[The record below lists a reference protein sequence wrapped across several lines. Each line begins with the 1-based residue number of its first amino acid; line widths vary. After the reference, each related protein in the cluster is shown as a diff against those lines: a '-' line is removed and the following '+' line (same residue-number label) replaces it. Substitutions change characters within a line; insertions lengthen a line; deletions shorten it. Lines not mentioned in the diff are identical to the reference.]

1 MYVCITWNTIH
12 YIAVHHRT
20 LHYTDYSI
28 LHYVTLHYTTLHHI
42 QYIYVCVYA
51 YTKNIYHN
59 IYVYIY
65 IYIHTHKPRVYNYK
79 YDGLKLHPASNQK
92 DAAWTCAL
100 CTSQTHPI
108 VSQVFMFRPLD
119 NWHWWRYF
127 LAAIRAILQSRVVL
141 LPPWMRAWHTQ
152 DITCR
157 YGSPCKV

>member
-1 MYVCITWNTIH
+1 MYVCMYYMKYNTLHCSTSPYITLHRLQYTALR
-12 YIAVHHRT
+12 YIT
-20 LHYTDYSI
+20 LHYITPHTI
-28 LHYVTLHYTTLHHI
+28 
-42 QYIYVCVYA
+42 YIYMCVYA

-119 NWHWWRYF
+119 N
-127 LAAIRAILQSRVVL
+127 
-141 LPPWMRAWHTQ
+141 
-152 DITCR
+152 
-157 YGSPCKV
+157 